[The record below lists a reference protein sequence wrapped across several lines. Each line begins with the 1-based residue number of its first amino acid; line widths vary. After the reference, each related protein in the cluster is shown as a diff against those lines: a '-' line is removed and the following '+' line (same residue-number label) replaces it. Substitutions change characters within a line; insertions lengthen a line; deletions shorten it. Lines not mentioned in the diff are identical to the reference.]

1 MDGGAWRAI
10 VHGVAKSQTQLSNF
24 TFTSLSKILCL
35 CRAIIQASQVTL
47 PAVQEI
53 QVRSLGQKG
62 PLEKVMATHCNSLAL
77 RIPWTR
83 SMQATDHGS
92 KESNTTQWLTH
103 THTHTHTTFITTIPE
118 HCQSFHSSYVS
129 FYYCF
134 HELSNFHIVFFYLF

>member
-1 MDGGAWRAI
+1 MLILLNLIGCLKILWQPTPVFLPGEFHGWRSLA
-10 VHGVAKSQTQLSNF
+10 GYSPRGCKESDTTEQLHFHF
-24 TFTSLSKILCL
+24 TFKILCL

-53 QVRSLGQKG
+53 RVRSLGQKG

-92 KESNTTQWLTH
+92 KESNTTQ
-103 THTHTHTTFITTIPE
+103 
-118 HCQSFHSSYVS
+118 
-129 FYYCF
+129 
-134 HELSNFHIVFFYLF
+134 

>member
-10 VHGVAKSQTQLSNF
+10 VHGVAKSRTQLSNF

-35 CRAIIQASQVTL
+35 CRAIIQTSQVTL

-92 KESNTTQWLTH
+92 KESNTTQ
-103 THTHTHTTFITTIPE
+103 
-118 HCQSFHSSYVS
+118 
-129 FYYCF
+129 
-134 HELSNFHIVFFYLF
+134 